1 MKNKFVLGFLTCLI
15 AVSIIGC
22 GGLLSKNSGKMG
34 KAAKQEAAAAIPID
48 TTEKQLNDI
57 KDKRLTSIGAW
68 SGGVEYSLNKVTNQE
83 PAVDIA
89 QEINSKVQALAN
101 KPTLKEQEEIFR
113 LIDSLLTN
121 AVAGKKMLAEKNEE
135 IIKLQTT
142 IGDLNSK
149 HASAVAD
156 YRSIAEASARQND
169 AYKTTL
175 QEMDAGWGLSA
186 IWYGIKKLISR
197 IALTLGILAVLFIV
211 LRALS
216 ATNPIAASIFAIFN
230 QVGSWIINILKGI
243 FPKATSISGL
253 VPHSDYK
260 GYKDTL
266 SKIVDAIETV
276 KSKESLLKKTG
287 STTCISMDDLTTELS
302 KLFTPDDAD
311 RVTNAKKD
319 LLWKL

>member
-1 MKNKFVLGFLTCLI
+1 
-15 AVSIIGC
+15 
-22 GGLLSKNSGKMG
+22 MG
-34 KAAKQEAAAAIPID
+34 KAAKQEASAAAPID
-48 TTEKQLNDI
+48 NTEKQLNDI

-68 SGGVEYSLNKVTNQE
+68 SDGVEYSLNKVTNQE
-83 PAVDIA
+83 PAVVIA
-89 QEINSKVQALAN
+89 QEVNSKVQTLAN
-101 KPTLKEQEEIFR
+101 KPTLKEQEEIFK

-121 AVAGKKMLAEKNEE
+121 AIEGKKLLAEKNEE
-135 IIKLQTT
+135 IIKLQTSVS
-142 IGDLNSK
+142 DLSIK
-149 HASAVAD
+149 HETAVRD

-169 AYKTTL
+169 AYKATI
-175 QEMDAGWGLSA
+175 QEMDAGWGLAA
-186 IWYGIKKLISR
+186 IWYGIKKLVSR

-216 ATNPIAASIFAIFN
+216 TTNPIAASIFAIFN
-230 QVGSWIINILKGI
+230 QVGSWIINALKGI
-243 FPKATSISGL
+243 FPKAASISGL

-287 STTCISMDDLTTELS
+287 STTCISMDDLSTELS
-302 KLFTPDDAD
+302 KLFTPEDAD